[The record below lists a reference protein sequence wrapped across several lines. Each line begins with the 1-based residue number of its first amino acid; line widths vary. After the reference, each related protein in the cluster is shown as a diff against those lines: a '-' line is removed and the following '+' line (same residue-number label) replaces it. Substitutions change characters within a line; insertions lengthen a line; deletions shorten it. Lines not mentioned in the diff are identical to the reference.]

1 MAERARRSPGRRIAV
16 ITGTV
21 AGAIVL
27 LLVALV
33 LVLQTGP
40 ASRRVRDAVVPRLS
54 AAIGREVKVSDARLR
69 ILPNPRV
76 VLAGAE
82 IAGRAG
88 EPPLAK
94 LDSLDVEVRLWPLVR
109 SLGSDVEVE
118 GITLV
123 RPEVNLVRAK
133 DGSWNY
139 EGLGGGAAAEK
150 PAAKEPGKPEAA
162 DGGPTV
168 FVARARLQDGA
179 LRLVDRSQGRD
190 DAAVALTKMDLDA
203 SGGLGEKLE
212 VKFSAAL
219 AAEQKNVELDL
230 SSPRLPGKIAPGSYP
245 ELQGRFAVRG
255 LALQRLRGLL
265 PANLAQ
271 IFTGGRVDAE
281 AKLSSEPG
289 GAAYRL
295 EGGGKLAELRL
306 RGEPASGSF
315 TLRGR
320 ADPKAGTARLE
331 VTDLAVKGPG
341 VDMGGTATL
350 ETKPVR
356 ARFALKGAL
365 LDLGTVLGLVP
376 QDPSAAKAPASDV
389 PEGALLPP
397 AMAREVEA
405 VDVAG
410 TIAIDR
416 VVNGKLAAT
425 DVRARAA
432 LRRGVFAL
440 EQASAA
446 LYGGKVDAGGTEVRL
461 ADRHPS
467 WNLKARL
474 EQVDLGQA
482 FQAIAGTAPLQGRT
496 SGSLDLAGTGANWD
510 ALKKVLTG
518 AGALSVKEGA
528 LTTTD
533 LGDQALGAVAQGLE
547 KLGRGGAAKRVGGL
561 EGGKTTLRDL
571 AASFTVKDGFLALS
585 KPIAFGTAVGQA
597 RLGGKIGLS
606 QELALDGAL
615 ALSKEALAR
624 AGIPLGS
631 AEVPLRLGGT
641 LTAPAVQLDAG
652 KALAGAASGL
662 VAEKKEAARK
672 EVEQQARKKAE
683 GFLRQLGK

>member
-1 MAERARRSPGRRIAV
+1 M
-16 ITGTV
+16 
-21 AGAIVL
+21 
-27 LLVALV
+27 
-33 LVLQTGP
+33 
-40 ASRRVRDAVVPRLS
+40 
-54 AAIGREVKVSDARLR
+54 
-69 ILPNPRV
+69 
-76 VLAGAE
+76 
-82 IAGRAG
+82 
-88 EPPLAK
+88 
-94 LDSLDVEVRLWPLVR
+94 
-109 SLGSDVEVE
+109 
-118 GITLV
+118 
-123 RPEVNLVRAK
+123 
-133 DGSWNY
+133 
-139 EGLGGGAAAEK
+139 
-150 PAAKEPGKPEAA
+150 
-162 DGGPTV
+162 
-168 FVARARLQDGA
+168 
-179 LRLVDRSQGRD
+179 
-190 DAAVALTKMDLDA
+190 
-203 SGGLGEKLE
+203 
-212 VKFSAAL
+212 
-219 AAEQKNVELDL
+219 
-230 SSPRLPGKIAPGSYP
+230 
-245 ELQGRFAVRG
+245 
-255 LALQRLRGLL
+255 
-265 PANLAQ
+265 
-271 IFTGGRVDAE
+271 
-281 AKLSSEPG
+281 
-289 GAAYRL
+289 
-295 EGGGKLAELRL
+295 
-306 RGEPASGSF
+306 
-315 TLRGR
+315 
-320 ADPKAGTARLE
+320 
-331 VTDLAVKGPG
+331 TDLAVKGPG

-496 SGSLDLAGTGANWD
+496 SGSLDLAGAGANWD

-585 KPIAFGTAVGQA
+585 KPIAFGTAG
-597 RLGGKIGLS
+597 R
-606 QELALDGAL
+606 
-615 ALSKEALAR
+615 
-624 AGIPLGS
+624 
-631 AEVPLRLGGT
+631 
-641 LTAPAVQLDAG
+641 
-652 KALAGAASGL
+652 AGAARRQDRPLPGARARRRAGAL
-662 VAEKKEAARK
+662 EGGARPRRDPARLRRGPAPPRRDAHRPRGAARRR
-672 EVEQQARKKAE
+672 EGARGRRERARRREE
-683 GFLRQLGK
+683 GGRPEGGGAAGAQEGGGVPARQLARQ